1 MLYRTKPQLKF
12 RKLLIVLFFPALVTA
27 QYVKGE
33 WKERDSWM
41 KVAVLFEE
49 AGVQE
54 GMAIADI
61 GCHEG
66 YLSMHLSRAVGSQ
79 GQVYAE
85 DVNQNRLRRLAENA
99 KEQGIQNITTIL
111 GDYDNPKLPRG
122 QLDVIFVIDTYH
134 EIEAYEKVLKHL
146 RKALKP
152 DGKLLILEKLK
163 AHLRGS
169 SRSAQTMGHTLSPG
183 YVKEELETA
192 GFEIQT
198 EVLDHGLW
206 ENESD
211 KQMWFVVAAKS
222 ESY

>member
-1 MLYRTKPQLKF
+1 M
-12 RKLLIVLFFPALVTA
+12 LFFPMFCTA

-41 KVAVLFEE
+41 KVGVLFQE

-54 GMAIADI
+54 GMSIADI

-66 YLSMHLSRAVGSQ
+66 YLSIHLSRAVGAQ
-79 GQVYAE
+79 GKVYAE
-85 DVNQNRLRRLAENA
+85 DVNQYRLRRLAQNA
-99 KEQGIQNITTIL
+99 EELGIQNITTIL
-111 GDYDNPKLPRG
+111 GDYDNPKLPKG
-122 QLDVIFVIDTYH
+122 KLDVIFVIDTYH
-134 EIEAYEKVLKHL
+134 EIEAYEKVLKQL

-169 SRSAQTMGHTLSPG
+169 SRSAQASGHTLSSN

-192 GFEIQT
+192 GFEVQT
-198 EVLDHGLW
+198 EVLDHGFW
-206 ENESD
+206 EKDRD
-211 KQMWFVVAAKS
+211 KQMWFVVAVKS
-222 ESY
+222 E